1 MCVEIPSKVILVKG
15 KKAKI
20 KQGDNSCWV
29 DISSMEEEVKEGD
42 YLILY
47 QKVAINKVPQ
57 EEIDKVLELV
67 GDLSD
72 HHHH

>member
-15 KKAKI
+15 KRAKI
-20 KQGDNSCWV
+20 KQGDISCWV
-29 DISSMEEEVKEGD
+29 DISSLEEEVREGD

-67 GDLSD
+67 GDLSG

>member
-20 KQGDNSCWV
+20 KQDDISCWV
-29 DISSMEEEVKEGD
+29 DISSLEEKVKEGD

-57 EEIDKVLELV
+57 KEIDKVLELV
-67 GDLSD
+67 GDLSG
-72 HHHH
+72 HHH